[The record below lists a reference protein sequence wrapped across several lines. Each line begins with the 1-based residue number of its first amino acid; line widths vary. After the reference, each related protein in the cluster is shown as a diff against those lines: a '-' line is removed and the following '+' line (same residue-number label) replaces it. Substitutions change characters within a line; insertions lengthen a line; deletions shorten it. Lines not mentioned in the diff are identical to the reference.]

1 MPRRQLLYR
10 VLTASRL
17 AGLSRDCRPF
27 WSFAPLARAVDSAPH
42 AAWLMDSPRVAGV
55 VTNPCTG
62 GSASRG
68 NLPELF
74 GLGSFPRPFRLPEG
88 PKKPTAKAVGMSEA
102 SAARRQRLAPGR
114 RRSTRAWG
122 SSSLNLDKRNDGRLP
137 SRIPG
142 RRKIVWVVIGL
153 LAVGTVGHTG
163 TGEARPPERLG
174 RSDLYAGSNPGA
186 SWIVEPR
193 TPPRSGWECQSG

>member
-1 MPRRQLLYR
+1 MPGRQLLYR

-42 AAWLMDSPRVAGV
+42 AAWLMDSLRVAGV

-74 GLGSFPRPFRLPEG
+74 GLGFRCSLGFVILCKDELHPGQGPFQSIQSKSSSYRPVTRPAGASHGVRPLFDGLRSGEVSPYRFGDPSTPFYAALRYSYPR
-88 PKKPTAKAVGMSEA
+88 T
-102 SAARRQRLAPGR
+102 RRAICIVRLAVLELTLSYR
-114 RRSTRAWG
+114 VCQT
-122 SSSLNLDKRNDGRLP
+122 
-137 SRIPG
+137 
-142 RRKIVWVVIGL
+142 
-153 LAVGTVGHTG
+153 
-163 TGEARPPERLG
+163 RPPSTHRQQL
-174 RSDLYAGSNPGA
+174 S
-186 SWIVEPR
+186 
-193 TPPRSGWECQSG
+193 